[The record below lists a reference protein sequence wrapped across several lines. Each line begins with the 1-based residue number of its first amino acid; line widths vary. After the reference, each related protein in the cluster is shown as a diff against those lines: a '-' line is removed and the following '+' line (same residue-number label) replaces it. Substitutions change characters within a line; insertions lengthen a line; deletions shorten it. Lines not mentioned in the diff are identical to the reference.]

1 MDKNEL
7 AYQLTH
13 VNDEVR
19 SCWWLELIFGE
30 KPCDL
35 KGASY
40 KDVLRIA
47 TSQWGVMDYIDLW
60 DGFGSLCYRIAMT
73 ANDGVID
80 SWKDVHDALRYI
92 RFMITPSEINACP
105 LEALIYND
113 AEVRGEFA
121 WFLYKAAG
129 RGQDMANLYRYMY
142 QLDSDTAM
150 HVYAA
155 SADHVW
161 DAPMERECTMTE
173 FCRVF
178 NPYKYSVN
186 VTDGPYVS
194 RVEPLLDK
202 IQANSAWVYERDG
215 KEYDFELSL
224 GLDPCDIRK
233 EDVPEDLF
241 DDWSAAVSH
250 WSFAVDCMLRPSIS
264 GGKYGTGARTYREFC
279 KRACPIDAD
288 RISACALKFADAV
301 GNIFNWW
308 YGKNINKIFSA
319 PSKGFVLGTMSES
332 DLMRSWLE

>member
-13 VNDEVR
+13 VTDEVR
-19 SCWWLELIFGE
+19 SCCWLEFIFGE
-30 KPCDL
+30 KQCDL

-60 DGFGSLCYRIAMT
+60 DAFGSLCYRIAMT

-80 SWKDVHDALRYI
+80 SWKDVRDALRYI
-92 RFMITPSEINACP
+92 RFEITPSEFNPCP
-105 LEALIYND
+105 LECLIYKD

-142 QLDSDTAM
+142 QLDSNTAM
-150 HVYAA
+150 HVYVA
-155 SADHVW
+155 SANHIW

-186 VTDGPYVS
+186 VTDGSYTS
-194 RVEPLLDK
+194 HVEPLLDK
-202 IQANSAWVYERDG
+202 IQADSAWVYERDG

-224 GLDPCDIRK
+224 GIDPCDIRK

-241 DDWSAAVSH
+241 DDWFVAVEH
-250 WSFAVDCMLRPSIS
+250 WRAAVDCMLCPS
-264 GGKYGTGARTYREFC
+264 GVKYGTGARIYREFC

-288 RISACALKFADAV
+288 RISCCALKFAESV
-301 GNIFNWW
+301 EHIFDWW
-308 YGKNINKIFSA
+308 YRLNCKPRCVEHAG
-319 PSKGFVLGTMSES
+319 GFVLGTMEES

>member
-13 VNDEVR
+13 VTDEVK
-19 SCWWLELIFGE
+19 SCSWLEFILGARVG
-30 KPCDL
+30 DL
-35 KGASY
+35 NRPSY

-47 TSQWGVMDYIDLW
+47 TSQWGVMDYINLW
-60 DGFGSLCYRIAMT
+60 DGFGSLCYEIAMT

-80 SWKDVHDALRYI
+80 SWKDVRDALRYI
-92 RFMITPSEINACP
+92 SDMITPSEINTCP
-105 LEALIYND
+105 LEELIYND

-161 DAPMERECTMTE
+161 DAPMEREFIMTE

-186 VTDGPYVS
+186 VADGPYVS
-194 RVEPLLDK
+194 RVETLLDE
-202 IQANSAWVYERDG
+202 IQSESAWTYVRND
-215 KEYDFELSL
+215 KSYDFEVCL
-224 GLDPCDIRK
+224 GIDPCDIRK

-241 DDWSAAVSH
+241 DDWFTAVEH
-250 WSFAVDCMLRPSIS
+250 WRSAVDCMLSPS
-264 GGKYGTGARTYREFC
+264 GVKYGTGARTYREFC
-279 KRACPIDAD
+279 KRSFPIDAD
-288 RISACALKFADAV
+288 RISCCALEFADAV

-308 YGKNINKIFSA
+308 YGKNINEIFSA
-319 PSKGFVLGTMSES
+319 PSKGFVLGTMNES

>member
-13 VNDEVR
+13 VTDEVR
-19 SCWWLELIFGE
+19 SCCWLEFIFGE
-30 KPCDL
+30 KQCDL

-47 TSQWGVMDYIDLW
+47 TAQWGVMDYIDLW

-73 ANDGVID
+73 AKADVID
-80 SWKDVHDALRYI
+80 SWKDVRDALRYI

-105 LEALIYND
+105 LEELIYKD
-113 AEVRGEFA
+113 VEVRGEFA
-121 WFLYKAAG
+121 WFMYKAAG

-142 QLDSDTAM
+142 QLDSDTAK
-150 HVYAA
+150 HVYAT

-161 DAPMERECTMTE
+161 DAPMERECIMTE

-194 RVEPLLDK
+194 RAEPLLDK
-202 IQANSAWVYERDG
+202 IQADSAWVYERDG

-241 DDWSAAVSH
+241 DDWFVAVEH
-250 WSFAVDCMLRPSIS
+250 WRAAVDCMLCPS
-264 GGKYGTGARTYREFC
+264 GVKYGTGARNYREFC

-288 RISACALKFADAV
+288 RISACALRFAGSV
-301 GNIFNWW
+301 EHIFDWW
-308 YGKNINKIFSA
+308 YRLNCKPRCVEHAS
-319 PSKGFVLGTMSES
+319 GFVLGTMGES

>member
-1 MDKNEL
+1 MDKNDL
-7 AYQLTH
+7 AHALTR
-13 VNDEVR
+13 VSDEVQ
-19 SCWWLELIFGE
+19 SCIWLEFIFGVE
-30 KPCDL
+30 TNDL
-35 KGASY
+35 NRPSY
-40 KDVLRIA
+40 KDVLYECTR
-47 TSQWGVMDYIDLW
+47 QWGVMDYADLW
-60 DGFGSLCYRIAMT
+60 DAFGSFCYAVAT
-73 ANDGVID
+73 LAKADVID
-80 SWKDVHDALRYI
+80 SWKDVGDALRYI
-92 RFMITPSEINACP
+92 RYMITPSEINACP
-105 LEALIYND
+105 LEELIYND

-121 WFLYKAAG
+121 WFMYKAAG

-150 HVYAA
+150 HVYSC
-155 SADHVW
+155 SANHIW

-178 NPYKYSVN
+178 NPYKYPVN

-194 RVEPLLDK
+194 HVEPLLDK
-202 IQANSAWVYERDG
+202 IQADSAWVYERGG
-215 KEYDFELSL
+215 KEYDFESSL

-241 DDWSAAVSH
+241 DDWFTAVEH
-250 WSFAVDCMLRPSIS
+250 WRSAVDCMLSPS
-264 GGKYGTGARTYREFC
+264 GEKYGTGARTYREFC

-308 YGKNINKIFSA
+308 YGKNINEIFSA
-319 PSKGFVLGTMSES
+319 PSKGFVLGTMNES